1 MSQRTTSTA
10 SHFSTLASLYTMAHG
25 QMPSYSAT
33 HLCRCLSD
41 YRILIC
47 LRCNYAVPLANLR
60 NHLRTHQRERGS
72 KSAREWMQ
80 DLSHFDL
87 LDPACEA
94 VKFPLPTALPI
105 PDLPG
110 FDGYACV
117 VCSLATRQLLSMKKH
132 HRQARPSNKK
142 PERT

>member
-1 MSQRTTSTA
+1 
-10 SHFSTLASLYTMAHG
+10 MAHG

-47 LRCNYAVPLANLR
+47 LGCNYAVPLANLR
-60 NHLRTHQRERGS
+60 NYVRTHQRERGS
-72 KSAREWMQ
+72 ESAREWMQ

-87 LDPACEA
+87 LDPACET
-94 VKFPLPTALPI
+94 VNFQLTTALPI

-117 VCSLATRQLLSMKKH
+117 V
-132 HRQARPSNKK
+132 
-142 PERT
+142 